1 MGYTSPSFLPIA
13 ASPAPSVARSGC
25 SADATAERCCG
36 PMGDGMTRPG
46 SGPRSGRTEARSVVS
61 AALRFHG
68 FVLHPRS
75 CLRPLFPKSRRRTPK
90 GASARELWWSRS
102 VGRRPPRIPGRAIG
116 VGTRT
121 VRSRSGAGRVRG
133 GGTDGARP
141 CRREDEQGRAG
152 GGTADAGGRRPPSS
166 LIKLSIRDFR

>member
-25 SADATAERCCG
+25 SADAAVERCCG

-68 FVLHPRS
+68 FVLRPRS
-75 CLRPLFPKSRRRTPK
+75 SLRPLFPKRQTPDAQGRLGSGALAVELRLLDSLVVFHGQHGRRTD
-90 GASARELWWSRS
+90 
-102 VGRRPPRIPGRAIG
+102 GRRTYAL
-116 VGTRT
+116 TRW
-121 VRSRSGAGRVRG
+121 SPLASG
-133 GGTDGARP
+133 
-141 CRREDEQGRAG
+141 Q
-152 GGTADAGGRRPPSS
+152 RRPAAATAAA
-166 LIKLSIRDFR
+166 LFAIT